1 LRILGWLAGKTRYE
15 PVIIS
20 KVAVVATTSVATPAA
35 TTTPGRRLGF
45 IHGESTS
52 IMIAAIQCLDR
63 YMRLIVVGHL
73 NEAESST
80 ATSVTVD
87 QDLCRAHGTELCE
100 QLLELLRSDGVLEV
114 PDVKPLRHRNSPLQA
129 LLRQSIVATNR
140 QWYGFQDS

>member
-1 LRILGWLAGKTRYE
+1 
-15 PVIIS
+15 VIIS
-20 KVAVVATTSVATPAA
+20 RIAVVATTSVATPAA
-35 TTTPGRRLGF
+35 TTTLGSRLGF
-45 IHGESTS
+45 VHGESTS

-63 YMRLIVVGHL
+63 CMRLVVVGHL

-80 ATSVTVD
+80 TTGVTVD
-87 QDLCRAHGTELCE
+87 QDLCRAYGTELCE

-114 PDVKPLRHRNSPLQA
+114 PDVKPLRHRNRPLQA